1 MADAAASTAKSYI
14 LVGFIFYLLGAAGWI
29 IVLTAFLAF
38 TPFWIGQVSHMGLIL
53 FPGLFPLGVFGALT
67 LGFTWWSWVA
77 MEHVDQGRY
86 EDARTASLVLGIF
99 GIFLAFLVGG
109 IFLLLAHGKLGE
121 ALHPAVAVRGPDQ
134 RFCVKCGRAVAADA
148 RFCSHCGAEL
158 PE

>member
-1 MADAAASTAKSYI
+1 MAEAAASAAKSYI
-14 LVGFIFYLLGAAGWI
+14 LVGFIFYLLGAAAWVVGLAA
-29 IVLTAFLAF
+29 VLALS
-38 TPFWIGQVSHMGLIL
+38 PFWAGQTTHVGLLVFPLL
-53 FPGLFPLGVFGALT
+53 FPFGVLGALT

-77 MEHVDQGRY
+77 MEHVDRGRY

-121 ALHPAVAVRGPDQ
+121 ALHPAVTVRSPDQ
-134 RFCVKCGRAVAADA
+134 RFCVKCGRAVDANA